1 MRTTGT
7 LIREAFPMRVLTS
20 IVMAAAC
27 VLLSTAIA
35 MAQTLTTLSGKP
47 IRAYYHTDT
56 INPDCTTNSQT
67 TMRVSQPPQHGTVQI
82 VRSRV
87 FSNFPAHNVRS
98 ACNNRRVTGLV
109 AYYNPQRGYVGTD
122 FFSLEYFTATG
133 GTGSRNY
140 TVIVR

>member
-1 MRTTGT
+1 MRTNGT
-7 LIREAFPMRVLTS
+7 IIREAFPMRVLTS

-35 MAQTLTTLSGKP
+35 MAQSLTTLSGKP
-47 IRAYYHTDT
+47 IQVYYHTDT

-67 TMRVSQPPQHGTVQI
+67 TLRVAQPPQHGTVQI

-87 FSNFPAHNVRS
+87 FHSFPANNVRS
-98 ACNNRRVTGLV
+98 VCNNRRLTGVV

-122 FFSLEYFTATG
+122 WFSLEFFTSG
-133 GTGSRNY
+133 GRTGSRNY

>member
-1 MRTTGT
+1 
-7 LIREAFPMRVLTS
+7 MRVLTS
-20 IVMAAAC
+20 VVMAAAC

-47 IRAYYHTDT
+47 IRVYSHTDT
-56 INPDCTTNSQT
+56 INPDCTTVSQT

-87 FSNFPAHNVRS
+87 FGNFAANNVRS
-98 ACNNRRVTGLV
+98 ACNTRRVTGLV

-122 FFSLEYFTATG
+122 WFSLEYFTATG

-140 TVIVR
+140 TVNVR

>member
-1 MRTTGT
+1 MRTNGT

-27 VLLSTAIA
+27 VLLSTPMA
-35 MAQTLTTLSGKP
+35 MGQTLTTLSGKA
-47 IRAYYHTDT
+47 IRVYYHTDT

-67 TMRVSQPPQHGTVQI
+67 IMRVSQPPQHGTVQI

-87 FSNFPAHNVRS
+87 FHNFPANNVRS

-122 FFSLEYFTATG
+122 SFSLEYFTSTG
-133 GTGSRNY
+133 GTGSRNI
-140 TVIVR
+140 TVNVR